1 MKRFVLA
8 ALALAACTPQPST
21 PSSTAPDPLAVRY
34 EVRVGQTALPN
45 VRSVAVDGP
54 DIETIEV
61 RTGTSSATTLAPGR
75 IGMIKLVIRTDWA
88 ASEQTMETWRN
99 AFTATS
105 TTLQPL
111 RQTITLVITQGSA
124 APASY
129 AFQRCLPTE
138 HDLAL
143 AAQDSRAEQVWR
155 ATCEGVVRS

>member
-34 EVRVGQTALPN
+34 EVRVGQAVLPN
-45 VRSVAVDGP
+45 VRSVAVDGA

-61 RTGTSSATTLAPGR
+61 RNGASGATTLAAGR
-75 IGMIKLVIRTDWA
+75 VGMIKLVIRTDWA
-88 ASEQTMETWRN
+88 AAEQTMETWRN
-99 AFTATS
+99 AFTAATP
-105 TTLQPL
+105 QPT
-111 RQTITLVITQGSA
+111 RQTVTLVLTQGSA
-124 APASY
+124 APVSY

-143 AAQDSRAEQVWR
+143 ASQDSRAEQVWR